1 MAGSGRDT
9 GLQVVHYVS
18 ALVTRNT
25 PKITEG
31 VRVGDLPDGAILIGA
46 RAVCSQGWGGGRDLI
61 LSLRRDGLPEADIA
75 TLSVNV
81 AKVVDNPV
89 SDILDAL
96 ALGREVFVRLDSA
109 PTANGVALVILMF
122 IPKVG

>member
-18 ALVTRNT
+18 AFVTRNT
-25 PKITEG
+25 PNIVEG

-46 RAVCSQGWGGGRDLI
+46 RVICSQGWGGGRDLI
-61 LSLRRDGLPEADIA
+61 LSLRRIGLPEADIA

-81 AKVVDNPV
+81 PKVVDNPA
-89 SDILDAL
+89 SDFLDAL
-96 ALGREVFVRLDSA
+96 TLGREVFVRLDGA
-109 PTANGVALVILMF
+109 LTANGAALVVLMF
-122 IPKVG
+122 IPRVG